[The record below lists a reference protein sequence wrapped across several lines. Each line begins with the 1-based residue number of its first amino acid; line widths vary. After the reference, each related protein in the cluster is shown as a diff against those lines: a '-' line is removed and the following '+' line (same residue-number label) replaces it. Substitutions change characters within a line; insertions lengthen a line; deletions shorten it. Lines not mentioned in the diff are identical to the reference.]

1 MVKGKGS
8 LAIHS
13 WIIFYLVRFIFQPNI
28 KEQIG
33 YIHEEPDFSYLGILL
48 YFQLTLA
55 HLWNQEQ
62 YWWDK
67 MLKQEKNFMV
77 EVL

>member
-13 WIIFYLVRFIFQPNI
+13 WIILIYLVRFIFQPNI
-28 KEQIG
+28 KEHIR

-48 YFQLTLA
+48 DYQLTLA
-55 HLWNQEQ
+55 HLWNQ
-62 YWWDK
+62 
-67 MLKQEKNFMV
+67 
-77 EVL
+77 